1 MKTLGKK
8 IAEYRKL
15 RNMTQEDLAGK
26 LNVSSQAVS
35 KWENDLSIPDLPL
48 LIELADIFGVSMDE
62 LVRQKEDT
70 EIVRVI
76 EEPLRKP
83 ITQMMLR
90 IRVLSVDGD
99 KVNVNLPMS
108 LVQAAVD
115 IGMNLPEVNGKEALK
130 GVDFAQLIS
139 LVEHGAMGKLVEVES
154 AEGDHVEI
162 YVE

>member
-1 MKTLGKK
+1 
-8 IAEYRKL
+8 
-15 RNMTQEDLAGK
+15 
-26 LNVSSQAVS
+26 
-35 KWENDLSIPDLPL
+35 
-48 LIELADIFGVSMDE
+48 
-62 LVRQKEDT
+62 
-70 EIVRVI
+70 
-76 EEPLRKP
+76 
-83 ITQMMLR
+83 MMLR